1 MSSLASMNIDGVKLE
16 LGLHIGGALRQGAGA
31 TFPLLDPATEDTLA
45 QIGGASSQEVDD
57 ALKSAQEGMQK
68 WQVLPPQ
75 GRSRILAAGAQKIRE
90 NKASIALVLSVEQGK
105 PLPEA
110 MMEVELT
117 AETFDWYAAETLRIY
132 GRIIPPRA
140 PNAVQTITPRPI
152 GVVACFTPWNFPLLL
167 SARKVAPALAAGCA
181 CILKPA
187 EETIAAPL
195 AMTACLY
202 EAGLPEGALNVVFGD
217 APRISEQIIA
227 SPLVR
232 TITFTGSTAIGRD
245 VARVAAEH
253 LKPCT
258 LELGGHAPVIILA
271 DADIDSAV
279 AAAVGGKT
287 RNAGQVCTSPTRFYV
302 ADKIYGDF
310 VDAFSAS
317 LSALKVGKG
326 RDDGV
331 QMGPLANERRLRAAE
346 NFVQDAV
353 ETGARIAAGGQRLG
367 NRGYFF
373 QPTLLAD
380 VSDRASIMSVEP
392 FCPIAAATPFSDV
405 DSAIAKANGLRAGLA
420 GYIFSK
426 DFAAAEQIA
435 KRLEVGQI
443 GINTFAVS
451 HVEATFGGVKESG
464 YGTEGSTEA
473 MEAFLTRQYVHHVI
487 G

>member
-1 MSSLASMNIDGVKLE
+1 MSSPTLVTADGHSFE
-16 LGLHIGGALRQGAGA
+16 AGLYIGGKMRHGAGA
-31 TFPLLDPATEDTLA
+31 PFPLLDPSTEDALGE
-45 QIGGASSQEVDD
+45 IGGASAQDVDD
-57 ALKSAQEGMQK
+57 ALTSAANGMRA
-68 WQVLPPQ
+68 WQALSPQ
-75 GRSRILAAGAQKIRE
+75 ARSRILAAGAQKMRDS
-90 NKASIALVLSVEQGK
+90 KASIALALSAEQGK
-105 PLPEA
+105 PLSEA
-110 MMEVELT
+110 IVEVELT
-117 AETFDWYAAETLRIY
+117 AETFEWYAAETLRVY

-140 PNAVQTITPRPI
+140 PNAVQTVNPRPI

-187 EETIAAPL
+187 EETILSPL

-217 APRISEQIIA
+217 APRISQQIIA
-227 SPLVR
+227 SPVVR
-232 TITFTGSTAIGRD
+232 AITFTGSTAIGRD

-258 LELGGHAPVIILA
+258 LELGGHAPVIILG
-271 DADIDSAV
+271 DADVS
-279 AAAVGGKT
+279 AAAAAAAGGKT

-310 VDAFSAS
+310 VDAFGAS
-317 LSALKVGKG
+317 LSGLKVGRG
-326 RDDGV
+326 RDAGV

-346 NFVQDAV
+346 NFVQDALQ
-353 ETGARIAAGGQRLG
+353 TGARVAAGGERLG
-367 NRGYFF
+367 NRGYYF

-380 VSDRASIMSVEP
+380 VSEGATIMREEP
-392 FCPIAAATPFSDV
+392 FSPIAAALPFSDV
-405 DSAIAKANGLRAGLA
+405 ESVIAKANGLRAGLA

-426 DFAAAEQIA
+426 DFAAAEAVA
-435 KRLEVGQI
+435 KRLEVGQV

-464 YGTEGSTEA
+464 YGVEGSTEA
-473 MEAFLTRQYVHHVI
+473 MEAFLTRQYIHHVI